1 MKVEAARDVQ
11 AEMARSIGSF
21 MSKGN
26 MNIYGDPTTLA
37 RMTEQYTQGLGVGQ
51 LLDGLSRGSGGKSDE
66 LIQQMF
72 GLLQQLASRDTPA
85 DKDRGMES

>member
-37 RMTEQYTQGLGVGQ
+37 QMTEQYTQGLGVGQ
-51 LLDGLSRGSGGKSDE
+51 LLDGLSRGSSGKSDE

-85 DKDRGMES
+85 EKDRGMES